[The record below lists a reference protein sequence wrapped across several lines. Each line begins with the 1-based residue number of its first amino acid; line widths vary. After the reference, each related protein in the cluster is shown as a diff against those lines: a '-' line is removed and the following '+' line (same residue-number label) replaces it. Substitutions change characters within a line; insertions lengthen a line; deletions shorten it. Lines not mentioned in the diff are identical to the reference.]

1 MILKKMTKMGEMKM
15 HSHSYIVYVIVS
27 DVARSKVLDRVHPL
41 ILFKPFIR
49 KPLEVRFNQA
59 VTIPGTFA
67 FTGCW
72 STCKTLYGGSESNDQ
87 MGEREDYS

>member
-1 MILKKMTKMGEMKM
+1 M

-59 VTIPGTFA
+59 ITIPGTFA
-67 FTGCW
+67 FHW
-72 STCKTLYGGSESNDQ
+72 LLEHVQNSLRWIRW
-87 MGEREDYS
+87 GEREDYS